1 MNAHRSRSIPANEE
15 IIRLVV
21 KGREVKLCPRE
32 GETRT
37 NDQYTLA
44 EVPHGVLI
52 KEDDAECDVD
62 DDHVVYIQ
70 SHPYYN
76 PLNVEGDI
84 FFYMRN

>member
-1 MNAHRSRSIPANEE
+1 MK
-15 IIRLVV
+15 RLFEVAV

-44 EVPHGVLI
+44 EVSHGVLI
-52 KEDDAECDVD
+52 KEDDAVSDVD

-70 SHPYYN
+70 SHLYYN
-76 PLNVEGDI
+76 PLKLGEENVSSYTI
-84 FFYMRN
+84 N